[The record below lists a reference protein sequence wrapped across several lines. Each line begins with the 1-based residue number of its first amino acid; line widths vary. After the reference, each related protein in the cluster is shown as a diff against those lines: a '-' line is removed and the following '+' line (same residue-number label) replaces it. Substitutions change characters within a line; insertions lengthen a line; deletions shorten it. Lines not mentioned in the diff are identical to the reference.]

1 MTGRMLLI
9 MPSRHQVLLGL
20 YTGVQL
26 GSLLRYYTQ
35 TAIYGG
41 HRSGFAAVADLTACT
56 SKEIIFKLVET
67 LEKMQVKLSFV

>member
-20 YTGVQL
+20 YTGAQL

-41 HRSGFAAVADLTACT
+41 HRSGFAAVADLTTCT
-56 SKEIIFKLVET
+56 SKGIIIKLVET
-67 LEKMQVKLSFV
+67 LEKMQVKSFV